1 MRMASRPPT
10 SEVPT
15 EPTVESE
22 AGLLGIWVS
31 DVGYFTKGLGF
42 FGFRVSGGLG
52 ILHRV

>member
-22 AGLLGIWVS
+22 ASLFRDQGFGIGGYIYIYVHIYIHIGLWI
-31 DVGYFTKGLGF
+31 
-42 FGFRVSGGLG
+42 
-52 ILHRV
+52 